1 MKLSKLWELGWTTE
15 ELKWDQQAFLDVF
28 GAYVA
33 RYGSKDSNIE
43 TEDEG
48 KEELDDELALDIN
61 IVAELPLKT
70 PLSLGSKVERYL
82 AEPPLKKSNKQTYSE
97 Y

>member
-1 MKLSKLWELGWTTE
+1 MKLSKLRELGWTTE
-15 ELKWDQQAFLDVF
+15 ELKWDQQAFLNIFD
-28 GAYVA
+28 AYVA

-43 TEDEG
+43 TKDEG
-48 KEELDDELALDIN
+48 EEESNNELALDIN
-61 IVAELPLKT
+61 IVAKLPLKT
-70 PLSLGSKVERYL
+70 LLSLGSKAECYL

>member
-1 MKLSKLWELGWTTE
+1 
-15 ELKWDQQAFLDVF
+15 VF

-43 TEDEG
+43 TKDEG
-48 KEELDDELALDIN
+48 EEELDDELALDID
-61 IVAELPLKT
+61 IVAESPLKT
-70 PLSLGSKVERYL
+70 TLSLGSKAERYL
-82 AEPPLKKSNKQTYSE
+82 AEPPLKKYSE